1 MYTYTTYNRCM
12 RKQRTNIYLDEQDKA
27 WLATIRT
34 RYHLDSDA
42 AAVRFA
48 IHRVATEEQKQ
59 DVPRAPREHRQ
70 KPTTR

>member
-1 MYTYTTYNRCM
+1 M

>member
-1 MYTYTTYNRCM
+1 M

-27 WLATIRT
+27 WLARIRE

-48 IHRVATEEQKQ
+48 IHRIATEEERT
-59 DVPRAPREHRQ
+59 DVQRSSRPHRQ
-70 KPTTR
+70 DPTT

>member
-1 MYTYTTYNRCM
+1 M

-27 WLATIRT
+27 WLAAIRK

-48 IHRVATEEQKQ
+48 IHKVATEEEQA
-59 DVPRAPREHRQ
+59 DVQRETRLHRQ
-70 KPTTR
+70 DPST

>member
-1 MYTYTTYNRCM
+1 MGKT
-12 RKQRTNIYLDEQDKA
+12 RTSIYLDEQDKA

-48 IHRVATEEQKQ
+48 IHWVATEEEKPH
-59 DVPRAPREHRQ
+59 VSRPTRAHRQ
-70 KPTTR
+70 DRPTR